1 MRIIYKKKEVHI
13 CNPSIE
19 ELTETIEEIRSQSIF
34 DEFKIMID
42 GFNENTITE
51 EKLYLPE

>member
-51 EKLYLPE
+51 GKLYLPE